1 MENKIIFDWL
11 SFTVKTHRVDVNGVL
26 LETITEKDLISLL
39 GLENV
44 DFEELPGIMGIH
56 GFKNRL
62 YSNSITIHYNSNLVD
77 YMWVEMSGQG
87 CRAFESLSTHA
98 DYNFIFDFIINN
110 SDIVNVTRLDVAYDD
125 FQGLL
130 DIYAIADDTVPDCR
144 DLKQYNFVSPLRS
157 HSVQISDKG
166 ICVTIGSCRSD
177 IMFRIYDKAAERNKS
192 DDIPHW
198 VRCEIQLRRDRAYE
212 FIRLLREENETVDN
226 LYFLVLNHY
235 LRFVEPDPADS
246 NKSRWQLAKHWVAF
260 AYSVTTQKKSLF
272 VKPGLDYNLAK
283 LDKVVENQFA
293 GAVFTYLKCHGIDRL
308 VTTLDEKFS
317 KVKLNQKYRRLLH
330 ELDDLKESVI
340 RKGCEF
346 PDYSYMAYMTESEY
360 EV

>member
-1 MENKIIFDWL
+1 
-11 SFTVKTHRVDVNGVL
+11 
-26 LETITEKDLISLL
+26 
-39 GLENV
+39 
-44 DFEELPGIMGIH
+44 
-56 GFKNRL
+56 
-62 YSNSITIHYNSNLVD
+62 
-77 YMWVEMSGQG
+77 
-87 CRAFESLSTHA
+87 
-98 DYNFIFDFIINN
+98 
-110 SDIVNVTRLDVAYDD
+110 
-125 FQGLL
+125 
-130 DIYAIADDTVPDCR
+130 
-144 DLKQYNFVSPLRS
+144 
-157 HSVQISDKG
+157 
-166 ICVTIGSCRSD
+166 
-177 IMFRIYDKAAERNKS
+177 MFRIYDKAAERNKS

-198 VRCEIQLRRDRAYE
+198 VRCEIQLRRERAYE

-235 LRFVEPDPADS
+235 LRFVEPDLSDS
-246 NKSRWQLAKHWVAF
+246 NKSRWNLAKHWVAF

-317 KVKLNQKYRRLLH
+317 KVKLNQKYRRLLQ

-340 RKGCEF
+340 RNGCEF